1 MIQGEYAAQDG
12 PVALQL
18 ISRRDKAGA
27 TTFHGVVYTGGLPG
41 AGWDGKKKVEL
52 DGKLDADKAEL
63 ANNRGVTIVAD
74 GQTAR
79 VKLASDAAAVVL
91 PKIERHSPTLGAK
104 PPEGATVLFDGTN
117 TDAWRNARIDKRGFL
132 VVGGGWPHTKQGYSD
147 FTAHLEF
154 MLSYMPASLGQDRSN
169 SGVYVQ
175 GRYEIQ
181 VLNSFGLAGRNNEC
195 GAIYD
200 VAAPRVNMCFPPLT
214 WQTYDI
220 ELYRREMGERQED

>member
-1 MIQGEYAAQDG
+1 MTTLARPLICAMVLLGLSACAVAAATPPTTASRPAPKPGKAPPVVIIDPAAAGIDFMIQGEYAAQDG

-117 TDAWRNARIDKRGFL
+117 TDA
-132 VVGGGWPHTKQGYSD
+132 
-147 FTAHLEF
+147 
-154 MLSYMPASLGQDRSN
+154 
-169 SGVYVQ
+169 VQ
-175 GRYEIQ
+175 
-181 VLNSFGLAGRNNEC
+181 
-195 GAIYD
+195 
-200 VAAPRVNMCFPPLT
+200 
-214 WQTYDI
+214 
-220 ELYRREMGERQED
+220 RQNR